1 MLVFD
6 TPSCYFSSIIHF
18 IQRIINSNTHA
29 GEGRYMRMKT
39 IKRIA
44 AVILALAMV
53 MSCDSTVNINAA
65 KKPKLNRSSAKV
77 YIGKTVTIKVKN
89 GVAKAKVTW
98 KTSNK
103 KVAKIT
109 KKVAKG
115 KNAKAVVKGF
125 KKGKA
130 TISAKYKL
138 GKKSINMKCK
148 VTVENKEV
156 NKQQE
161 VPADIPQSQIPA
173 VSEPTAEPTVKPT
186 ATPEPSEE
194 MKELMDSI
202 EIPYS
207 DEIRGNITL
216 PLSIEGASVTWK
228 SSNPSIITDADA
240 GEKLAGV
247 VTRGAEDTMVTLT
260 ATITKD
266 NETAQKNI
274 NVRVLKAPKQITED
288 DYEGYLFG
296 HFTGHEGT
304 ANDEQIYFAL
314 SNDRLD
320 FKDMNGGKPVLT
332 SEIGEKGVRDPYICR
347 SPEGDRFFLIATD
360 LSIFYRGGWGQD
372 SGRAT
377 TEGSHSLVFWES
389 TDLVNWSEP
398 KLIKVAPENAGMA
411 WAPEMIYD
419 DTTGQYIIYFASCI
433 LDSNTKNK
441 VKPNAIYYVAT
452 RDFVNFSDPKLF
464 IDNQTDNAQNGQ
476 AREIIDTTVIK
487 IGDYYYSA
495 SKDGGNYEA
504 NGGIRIMKS
513 KNLLE
518 PESWEKVL
526 DLDEL
531 GFDLSGTGLS
541 KLDNSTLEGPEF
553 FRYNKKDWSDPNV
566 PEYGLMADQYM
577 NGTGYLPLATTNI
590 EDIDNS
596 QNSWKLLSKSEYS
609 FDKLT
614 KRHGTIFR
622 ITKDEYERLKE
633 AYGN

>member
-1 MLVFD
+1 
-6 TPSCYFSSIIHF
+6 
-18 IQRIINSNTHA
+18 
-29 GEGRYMRMKT
+29 
-39 IKRIA
+39 
-44 AVILALAMV
+44 
-53 MSCDSTVNINAA
+53 
-65 KKPKLNRSSAKV
+65 
-77 YIGKTVTIKVKN
+77 
-89 GVAKAKVTW
+89 
-98 KTSNK
+98 
-103 KVAKIT
+103 
-109 KKVAKG
+109 
-115 KNAKAVVKGF
+115 
-125 KKGKA
+125 
-130 TISAKYKL
+130 
-138 GKKSINMKCK
+138 MKCK
-148 VTVENKEV
+148 VTV
-156 NKQQE
+156 
-161 VPADIPQSQIPA
+161 
-173 VSEPTAEPTVKPT
+173 
-186 ATPEPSEE
+186 E

-260 ATITKD
+260 ATIAKD
-266 NETAQKNI
+266 NEIAQKDI
-274 NVRVLKAPKQITED
+274 DVCVLKAPKQITED

-320 FKDMNGGKPVLT
+320 FKDMNQGRPVLT

-360 LSIFYRGGWGQD
+360 LSIFYRGGWKMNAQGYFD
-372 SGRAT
+372 AST
-377 TEGSHSLVFWES
+377 TGSHNLVLWES
-389 TDLVNWSEP
+389 KDLVNWGEP
-398 KLIKVAPENAGMA
+398 KLIRVAPKNAGMA

-419 DTTGQYIIYFASCI
+419 DVTGQYIIFFASSI
-433 LDSNTKNK
+433 MDPETKKK

-452 RDFVNFSDPKLF
+452 RDFVNFSETKLF
-464 IDNQTDNAQNGQ
+464 IDNQTDNAQNGK

-495 SKDGGNYEA
+495 SKDGDNGEA

-518 PESWEKVL
+518 PGSWEKVL

-531 GFDLSGTGLS
+531 GLDLSGTGLG
-541 KLDNSTLEGPEF
+541 KLDNTSLEGPEL
-553 FRYNKKDWSDPNV
+553 FRYNKKDWADPNV
-566 PEYGLMADQYM
+566 PEYGLMADQYSI
-577 NGTGYLPLATTNI
+577 GAGYLPLTTTNI

-596 QNSWKLLSKSEYS
+596 KDSWKLLSKSEYS

-614 KRHGTIFR
+614 KRHGTILR
-622 ITKDEYERLKE
+622 ITKDEYERLKT
-633 AYGN
+633 AYSN

>member
-1 MLVFD
+1 
-6 TPSCYFSSIIHF
+6 
-18 IQRIINSNTHA
+18 
-29 GEGRYMRMKT
+29 MRMKT

-44 AVILALAMV
+44 TVILTLAIV

-77 YIGKTVTIKVKN
+77 NIGKTVTIKVKN

-130 TISAKYKL
+130 TISAKYRL

-148 VTVENKEV
+148 VTVENK
-156 NKQQE
+156 KQD
-161 VPADIPQSQIPA
+161 VPAYIPPSQIPA
-173 VSEPTAEPTVKPT
+173 TSEPTAKPTVTPTVIPT

-228 SSNPSIITDADA
+228 SSNPSIITDADV

-266 NETAQKNI
+266 NETAQKNMD
-274 NVRVLKAPKQITED
+274 VRVLKAPKQITED

-296 HFTGHEGT
+296 HFTGQEWLASH
-304 ANDEQIYFAL
+304 EQIYFAL
-314 SNDRLD
+314 SNDGLN
-320 FKDMNGGKPVLT
+320 FKDMNGGNPVLT
-332 SEIGEKGVRDPYICR
+332 SEIGEKGVRDPYIYR

-360 LSIFYRGGWGQD
+360 LSVFYRGGWGETW
-372 SGRAT
+372 SMI
-377 TEGSHSLVFWES
+377 TEGSHSIVFWES

-398 KLIKVAPENAGMA
+398 KLINVASENAGMA

-419 DTTGQYIIYFASCI
+419 DATGQYIIYFSSCI

-441 VKPNAIYYVAT
+441 VVKPHAVYYVTT
-452 RDFVNFSDPKLF
+452 RDFVNFSDTKLF

-476 AREIIDTTVIK
+476 AREIYDTTVIK

-495 SKDGGNYEA
+495 SKDGGNNEA

-513 KNLLE
+513 KNLFD
-518 PESWEKVL
+518 PQSWEKVL

-531 GFDLSGTGLS
+531 GLDLSETGLS

-553 FRYNKKDWSDPNV
+553 FQYNKKDWADPNV

-577 NGTGYLPLATTNI
+577 NGTGYLPLTITNI

-633 AYGN
+633 AYGK